1 MKNINKQS
9 TKNFLSYLKYH
20 QFQSVSCYYEP
31 FYKDLSQ
38 EIQATA
44 LENKIDFSCF
54 EISDLSVTDFTS
66 TFSDNRLYIFIYDVS
81 FRSYPAPQC
90 LNILRQEFR
99 KLKKCT
105 NIIRLVSINCYF
117 NEIFVSPFEYICNLN
132 KSLIDLGRK
141 SKIMHVT
148 DNNGSSLEI
157 ELDPN
162 KWDNVDGSLE
172 LADFIPSEIANGPKN
187 VNGVIYFTGGFL
199 SQIPLA
205 KKYGLVTEPLKL
217 TVKDRK
223 IIDIDTK
230 NSELKKDLLEILQDN
245 PGNAILEEAG
255 IGTNPGV
262 KVRGLGLPF
271 EERHCGFH
279 AGFGG
284 IVENSLHWDII
295 FGQSKISFDNTPIF
309 DSNKGFL
316 LAQ

>member
-9 TKNFLSYLKYH
+9 IINFLSYLKH
-20 QFQSVSCYYEP
+20 HKSKSVFCYYEP
-31 FYKDLSQ
+31 FYKDLSK
-38 EIQATA
+38 EIQVIA

-54 EISDLSVTDFTS
+54 EISDLSITDFTNN
-66 TFSDNRLYIFIYDVS
+66 FSDNRFYIFFYDIS
-81 FRSYPAPQC
+81 SRSYPAPQC

-99 KLKKCT
+99 KLKQCT
-105 NIIRLVSINCYF
+105 NIIRLVNISDYF
-117 NEIFVSPFEYICNLN
+117 NEIFCSPSEYIYNLN
-132 KSLIDLGRK
+132 KSLIDLGKK
-141 SKIMHVT
+141 SKVMHIT

-172 LADFIPSEIANGPKN
+172 IADFIPSEIANGPRN
-187 VNGVIYFTGGFL
+187 VNGIIYFTGGFL

-205 KKYGLVTEPLKL
+205 EKYGLVTEPLKL

-223 IIDIDTK
+223 IIDVDTK
-230 NSELKKDLLEILQDN
+230 SSELKKDILEILQDN

-255 IGTNPGV
+255 IGTNSGV
-262 KVRGLGLPF
+262 KLRGLGLPF

-284 IVENSLHWDII
+284 IVKNSFHWDII
-295 FGQSKISFDNTPIF
+295 FRQSKIGFDNKIIF
-309 DSNKGFL
+309 DSSKGFL
-316 LAQ
+316 I

>member
-1 MKNINKQS
+1 MKNIKKQAII
-9 TKNFLSYLKYH
+9 NFLSYLKNH
-20 QFQSVSCYYEP
+20 QSQSVFCYYEP
-31 FYKDLSQ
+31 SYKDLSK

-54 EISDLSVTDFTS
+54 EISDLSVTDFTNN
-66 TFSDNRLYIFIYDVS
+66 FSDNRLYIFVYDAS
-81 FRSYPAPQC
+81 SRSHPAPDC

-99 KLKKCT
+99 KLKQCT
-105 NIIRLVSINCYF
+105 NIIRLVNINDYF
-117 NEIFVSPFEYICNLN
+117 NEIFVSPSEYIYILN
-132 KSLIDLGRK
+132 KSLIDLGKK
-141 SKIMHVT
+141 SKIMHIT

-172 LADFIPSEIANGPKN
+172 IADFIPSEIANGPSN

-205 KKYGLVTEPLKL
+205 KKYGLITEPLKL

-230 NSELKKDLLEILQDN
+230 NSELKKDILEILQDN

-262 KVRGLGLPF
+262 KLRGLGLPF

-284 IVENSLHWDII
+284 LMENSLHWDII
-295 FGQSKISFDNTPIF
+295 FGQSKISFDNKLIF
-309 DSNKGFL
+309 DSSKGFL
-316 LAQ
+316 I